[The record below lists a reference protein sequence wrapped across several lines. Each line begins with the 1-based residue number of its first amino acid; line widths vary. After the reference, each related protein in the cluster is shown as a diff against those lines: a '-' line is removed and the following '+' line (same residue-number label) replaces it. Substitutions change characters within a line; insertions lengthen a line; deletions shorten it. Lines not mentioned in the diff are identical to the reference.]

1 MQFLYLIMK
10 EKSTFQQQLES
21 LPGEF
26 TMALDEYRET
36 QYHFILDVILAKYGL
51 AEAIQNME
59 IDDQQALF
67 DIFESFHNFGFFG
80 GVSFTLN
87 PDVKFGEVLKEN
99 QELQDN
105 EQ

>member
-1 MQFLYLIMK
+1 M

-36 QYHFILDVILAKYGL
+36 QYHYILNIILEKYGL
-51 AEAIQNME
+51 VEYIQSLP
-59 IDDQQALF
+59 ISDQQALF
-67 DIFESFHNFGFFG
+67 DIFESLHNFGFFG

-87 PDVKFGEVLKEN
+87 PDLKFGEMLKEH
-99 QELQDN
+99 EDD
-105 EQ
+105 